1 MGIVYDFKNAHGM
14 GKGVM
19 PIHRGSNGAI
29 SEFPRTIIFIEIF
42 IGFANIILFN
52 HDHGR
57 IYNGD
62 AYF

>member
-29 SEFPRTIIFIEIF
+29 SEKRRKNVLYLQERKDLSERCEEAF
-42 IGFANIILFN
+42 
-52 HDHGR
+52 
-57 IYNGD
+57 
-62 AYF
+62 